1 MTEGGP
7 TESAMENIVSSES
20 SRFNTKAY
28 LKEYFKPRYHMR
40 RLRNKGAILV
50 VLWSFLVVST
60 YSHFHASAKV
70 VYNEFGYYAIQVA
83 VGLTLPI
90 AGWLADVRYGRY
102 KVMCWSIWTMW
113 MSSVLLTADAV
124 MGGLVVS
131 YKIVNKY
138 ITMVLLIPLGIGYG
152 GFQAIIVQLGVDQLT
167 DASTSEIKSFV
178 SLYVWTLISG
188 RIVRKYIQ
196 ICAVEEYKLFGPL
209 LISINLTAVATSNFL
224 FNHILIKEPVTQN
237 PFKLVY
243 KVIKYAI
250 KNSHPKRRSAFT
262 YCEDHLPPRIDFGK
276 SKYGGPFTIE
286 QVEDVKTFMQILV
299 AFFIV
304 CALIGL
310 GSGSISFPILNALN
324 NNDKA
329 FDKRTS
335 NYIFGNFYLISG
347 TILIPI
353 NEILVYPIFY
363 RCLPSLKSYWKIIAG
378 SILAME
384 KYIALITY
392 ITYSRQQ
399 YIDAVAPVHNATLQC
414 LLQKPLSSSNYAFSD
429 YRWLAIPAIL
439 TAMSDLMYTIGIGEF
454 FCAQVPYSMKGLVAG
469 MFYCILVFFLALAK
483 LFLVPF
489 VSSKIEWGMGT
500 ISCEFWYVLMK
511 VLYLVIMTVIFL
523 ALMMKCYKARKRDD
537 LLPNEHIFAERYYS
551 RDN

>member
-178 SLYVWTLISG
+178 SLYVWTLILS
-188 RIVRKYIQ
+188 
-196 ICAVEEYKLFGPL
+196 
-209 LISINLTAVATSNFL
+209 LI
-224 FNHILIKEPVTQN
+224 HI
-237 PFKLVY
+237 
-243 KVIKYAI
+243 
-250 KNSHPKRRSAFT
+250 
-262 YCEDHLPPRIDFGK
+262 
-276 SKYGGPFTIE
+276 
-286 QVEDVKTFMQILV
+286 
-299 AFFIV
+299 
-304 CALIGL
+304 
-310 GSGSISFPILNALN
+310 
-324 NNDKA
+324 
-329 FDKRTS
+329 
-335 NYIFGNFYLISG
+335 
-347 TILIPI
+347 
-353 NEILVYPIFY
+353 
-363 RCLPSLKSYWKIIAG
+363 
-378 SILAME
+378 
-384 KYIALITY
+384 
-392 ITYSRQQ
+392 
-399 YIDAVAPVHNATLQC
+399 
-414 LLQKPLSSSNYAFSD
+414 
-429 YRWLAIPAIL
+429 
-439 TAMSDLMYTIGIGEF
+439 
-454 FCAQVPYSMKGLVAG
+454 
-469 MFYCILVFFLALAK
+469 
-483 LFLVPF
+483 
-489 VSSKIEWGMGT
+489 
-500 ISCEFWYVLMK
+500 
-511 VLYLVIMTVIFL
+511 
-523 ALMMKCYKARKRDD
+523 
-537 LLPNEHIFAERYYS
+537 
-551 RDN
+551 